1 MSADLSG
8 NGNGPGTKIGRI
20 EGRLIALERQVGEIH
35 ADVKALLKRDAERDG
50 AETAAQRSDL
60 AASQSRN
67 RRVALFAGA
76 MGGGVTLA
84 LQVAARKLGL
94 IQ

>member
-1 MSADLSG
+1 MSEV
-8 NGNGPGTKIGRI
+8 NGPETKIGRI

-35 ADVKALLKRDAERDG
+35 SDVKTLLRRDAERAG
-50 AETAAQRSDL
+50 AESAAQRSDQ
-60 AASQSRN
+60 AASQSRS

-76 MGGGVTLA
+76 FGGGVTLA
-84 LQVAARKLGL
+84 LQLAARKLGL